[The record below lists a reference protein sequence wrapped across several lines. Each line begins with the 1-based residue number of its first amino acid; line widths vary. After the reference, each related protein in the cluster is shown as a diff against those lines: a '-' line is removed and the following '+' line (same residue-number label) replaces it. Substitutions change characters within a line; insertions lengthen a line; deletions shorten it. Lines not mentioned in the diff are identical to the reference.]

1 MSNPIWGLRTESELA
16 MTDPISNNR
25 PTVPGGL
32 QRTGADK
39 AARKADAQL
48 GMKDNNAATAAD
60 MARRSAGSDEVILTN
75 VMQKAMDAPSYDQ
88 AEVENIKKAIKDGQ
102 YPLDPRRIAE
112 SFNALEKLI
121 RG

>member
-1 MSNPIWGLRTESELA
+1 
-16 MTDPISNNR
+16 
-25 PTVPGGL
+25 
-32 QRTGADK
+32 
-39 AARKADAQL
+39 
-48 GMKDNNAATAAD
+48 MKENNAATPAD

-88 AEVENIKKAIKDGQ
+88 AKVENIKKAIKDGQ
-102 YPLDPRRIAE
+102 YPLDPRRIDE

>member
-1 MSNPIWGLRTESELA
+1 MSNPIWGLSTESELA
-16 MTDPISNNR
+16 MNDPISNNR
-25 PTVPGGL
+25 TTLQGGL

-39 AARKADAQL
+39 ATRKADATL
-48 GMKDNNAATAAD
+48 GMKGDSVATPAD
-60 MARRSAGSDEVILTN
+60 AARRSPGADEVVLTN

-88 AEVENIKKAIKDGQ
+88 AKVENIKKAIKDGQ

>member
-1 MSNPIWGLRTESELA
+1 MSNPIWGLSTESELD
-16 MTDPISNNR
+16 MTDSINNNR
-25 PTVPGGL
+25 PALPGAL
-32 QRTGADK
+32 QRPGADK
-39 AARKADAQL
+39 ASRKVDAQL
-48 GMKDNNAATAAD
+48 GMKGDSGATAAD
-60 MARRSAGSDEVILTN
+60 AARRSPGADEVVLTN

-88 AEVENIKKAIKDGQ
+88 AKVENIKKAIKDGQ

>member
-1 MSNPIWGLRTESELA
+1 MSDFSQVLESG
-16 MTDPISNNR
+16 TDTLHVKPHLGSDDSVA
-25 PTVPGGL
+25 T
-32 QRTGADK
+32 Q
-39 AARKADAQL
+39 ADA
-48 GMKDNNAATAAD
+48 
-60 MARRSAGSDEVILTN
+60 ARRSPGADEVVLTN

-88 AEVENIKKAIKDGQ
+88 AKVENIKKAIKDGQ